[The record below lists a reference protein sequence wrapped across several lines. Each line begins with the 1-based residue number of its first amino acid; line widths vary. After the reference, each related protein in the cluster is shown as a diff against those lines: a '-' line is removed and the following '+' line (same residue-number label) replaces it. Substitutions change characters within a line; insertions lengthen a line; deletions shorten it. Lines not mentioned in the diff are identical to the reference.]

1 MKKTLITCLLCVSI
15 KAFSQNPL
23 SIDRSNV
30 IAVARN
36 SVKKEKNNFLFLQD
50 PPTVLEVKWS
60 ALEKLLHSN
69 TDTTYIVNFWA
80 TWCGPCVE
88 ELPYFEQLNRS
99 FASQKIRIVLV
110 SMDFVQEKERRVVPF
125 VERMK
130 LQNTVWLLNEPDA
143 NSWIDRV
150 DPSWTGA
157 LPATLLLNAKLKK
170 RAFYEKSLNY
180 ENLAHALGYFVE
192 Y

>member
-1 MKKTLITCLLCVSI
+1 MKILLIIWLLSFTIHAYSQKTPATHPGVFLAMNEVS
-15 KAFSQNPL
+15 A
-23 SIDRSNV
+23 
-30 IAVARN
+30 
-36 SVKKEKNNFLFLQD
+36 KKEKNSLPKSKVPFIR
-50 PPTVLEVKWS
+50 EVKWS
-60 ALEKLLHSN
+60 ALESLLNSN

-88 ELPYFEQLNRS
+88 ELPYFEQLSRN
-99 FASQKIRIVLV
+99 FANQKVRIVLV
-110 SMDFVQEKERRVVPF
+110 SMDFVKDKDKRVVPF

-130 LQNTVWLLNEPDA
+130 LKNTVWLLNEPDA

-157 LPATLLLNAKLKK
+157 LPATLILNARQKK
-170 RAFYEKSLNY
+170 RAFYEKALTY
-180 ENLAHALGYFVE
+180 ETLAHALGYFTE

>member
-1 MKKTLITCLLCVSI
+1 MLYLPVA
-15 KAFSQNPL
+15 AFSQDNTPHKKA
-23 SIDRSNV
+23 DF
-30 IAVARN
+30 IAINDN
-36 SVKKEKNNFLFLQD
+36 SQKKEKNISPKNSTL
-50 PPTVLEVKWS
+50 TIREVKWS
-60 ALEKLLHSN
+60 ALEKLLNSN

-88 ELPYFEQLNRS
+88 ELPYFEQLHRN
-99 FASQKIRIVLV
+99 FASQKVRIVLV
-110 SMDFVQEKERRVVPF
+110 SMDFVQDKDKRVAPF

-130 LQNTVWLLNEPDA
+130 IKNTVWLLNEPDA

-150 DPSWTGA
+150 DPSWSGA
-157 LPATLLLNAKLKK
+157 LPATLILNAKTKK

-180 ENLAHALGYFVE
+180 ESLAHALGYFVE

>member
-1 MKKTLITCLLCVSI
+1 MRNTLIVCILSFSI
-15 KAFSQNPL
+15 QAFSQNIL
-23 SIDRSNV
+23 STDRSNF
-30 IAVARN
+30 VAAFEN
-36 SVKKEKNNFLFLQD
+36 SVKKEKNNSFK
-50 PPTVLEVKWS
+50 PPAPTVLEVKWS
-60 ALEKLLHSN
+60 ALEKLLNSN

-88 ELPYFEQLNRS
+88 ELPYFEQLNRN

-110 SMDFVQEKERRVVPF
+110 SMDFVKEKERRVVPF

>member
-1 MKKTLITCLLCVSI
+1 MRNTLIICLLTFSLH
-15 KAFSQNPL
+15 AFSQNTT
-23 SIDRSNV
+23 SNNQSDLL
-30 IAVARN
+30 AVGEN
-36 SVKKEKNNFLFLQD
+36 PVKKEKNISLK
-50 PPTVLEVKWS
+50 PKAPAILEVKWS
-60 ALEKLLHSN
+60 ALEKLLNSN

-88 ELPYFEQLNRS
+88 ELPYFEQLNRN
-99 FASQKIRIVLV
+99 FASQKVRVLLV
-110 SMDFVQEKERRVVPF
+110 SMDFVQDKDKRVAPF

-130 LQNTVWLLNEPDA
+130 IQNTVWLLNEPDA

-150 DPSWTGA
+150 DPSWSGA
-157 LPATLLLNAKLKK
+157 LPATLILNAKIKK

-180 ENLAHALGYFVE
+180 ESLAHALGYFVE

>member
-1 MKKTLITCLLCVSI
+1 MKILLTICVLAYASPV
-15 KAFSQNPL
+15 FSQNASSHITSGLLAL
-23 SIDRSNV
+23 SDK
-30 IAVARN
+30 
-36 SVKKEKNNFLFLQD
+36 SVKKEKNIL
-50 PPTVLEVKWS
+50 PKTESSAIVEVKWS
-60 ALEKLLHSN
+60 ALEKLLNSN

-88 ELPYFEQLNRS
+88 ELPYFEQLNRN
-99 FASQKIRIVLV
+99 FAGQKVKVVLV
-110 SMDFVQEKERRVVPF
+110 SMDFVKDKDKRLVPF

-130 LQNTVWLLNEPDA
+130 LKNTVWLLNEPDA

-157 LPATLLLNAKLKK
+157 LPATLILNAQLKK
-170 RAFYEKSLNY
+170 RAFYEKPLNY
-180 ENLAHALGYFVE
+180 ESLAHALGYFVE

>member
-1 MKKTLITCLLCVSI
+1 MKNALIICLLSFSI
-15 KAFSQNPL
+15 QTFSQSVSSTDP
-23 SIDRSNV
+23 SNF
-30 IAVARN
+30 VATTGN
-36 SVKKEKNNFLFLQD
+36 FVKKEKNNLLKPQA
-50 PPTVLEVKWS
+50 PTVLEVKWS
-60 ALEKLLHSN
+60 ALEKLLNSN

-88 ELPYFEQLNRS
+88 ELPYFEQLNRN

-110 SMDFVQEKERRVVPF
+110 SMDFVKEKERRVVPF

-157 LPATLLLNAKLKK
+157 LPATLIMNAKLKK

>member
-1 MKKTLITCLLCVSI
+1 MKIVLIICMLLTLTNAYPQTKPSSMPSDFL
-15 KAFSQNPL
+15 AL
-23 SIDRSNV
+23 SGNQI
-30 IAVARN
+30 
-36 SVKKEKNNFLFLQD
+36 KKEKNIYLK
-50 PPTVLEVKWS
+50 PKASAILEVKWS
-60 ALEKLLHSN
+60 ALEKLLNSN

-88 ELPYFEQLNRS
+88 ELPYFEQLNRN
-99 FASQKIRIVLV
+99 FASQKVKIVLV
-110 SMDFVQEKERRVVPF
+110 NMDFVQDKEKRVVPF

-130 LQNTVWLLNEPDA
+130 LKNTVWLLNEPDA

-150 DPSWTGA
+150 DPSWSGA
-157 LPATLLLNAKLKK
+157 LPATLILNAAQKK

-180 ENLAHALGYFVE
+180 ETLAHALGYFVE

>member
-36 SVKKEKNNFLFLQD
+36 SVKKEKNNFLKQD

-110 SMDFVQEKERRVVPF
+110 SMDFVQEKDRRVVPF

>member
-1 MKKTLITCLLCVSI
+1 MKNALIICLLSFSTQT
-15 KAFSQNPL
+15 FSQSVSSTDP
-23 SIDRSNV
+23 SNF
-30 IAVARN
+30 VATTGN
-36 SVKKEKNNFLFLQD
+36 FVKKEKNNLLKPQA
-50 PPTVLEVKWS
+50 PTVLEVKWS
-60 ALEKLLHSN
+60 ALEKLLNSN

-88 ELPYFEQLNRS
+88 ELPYFEQLNRN

-110 SMDFVQEKERRVVPF
+110 SMDFVKEKERRVVPF

-157 LPATLLLNAKLKK
+157 LPATLIMNAKLKK